1 MFIQPS
7 FLENRSV
14 LISWRVATNK
24 CMYVKHIPRHN
35 NLRPTSLLITHAPDE
50 TVYISLLYFYKGY
63 YCSLKLTFNKKRQSC
78 AYCRALWSNAT
89 FRHTPHLSSKGTVGS
104 GTGSGCSVPNRT
116 IPYCTDPYRSVETSH
131 NSGGVVK
138 WFPKKVECSFNTY
151 FPVYYCEAAL
161 TQSVLFKVFYK
172 WMWLDF
178 LMHLFKVVVF
188 DALLQG
194 WAIIRTFRPG
204 LRSWRSSLRSCS
216 REPSSTRWQR
226 PRWPI
231 ALRGLWNLSQWWGIR
246 GSYPSPWRWP
256 LWSLV
261 LNGWVL
267 YVNYMI

>member
-1 MFIQPS
+1 M
-7 FLENRSV
+7 L
-14 LISWRVATNK
+14 
-24 CMYVKHIPRHN
+24 
-35 NLRPTSLLITHAPDE
+35 
-50 TVYISLLYFYKGY
+50 
-63 YCSLKLTFNKKRQSC
+63 
-78 AYCRALWSNAT
+78 
-89 FRHTPHLSSKGTVGS
+89 
-104 GTGSGCSVPNRT
+104 
-116 IPYCTDPYRSVETSH
+116 
-131 NSGGVVK
+131 
-138 WFPKKVECSFNTY
+138 FNTY
-151 FPVYYCEAAL
+151 FPVNYCEAAL

-178 LMHLFKVVVF
+178 LMHLFKVFVF
-188 DALLQG
+188 DVLLQG

-267 YVNYMI
+267 YVNYMIFVFLLLYGARWVMNWFSYNCTILYRHNSNDVFQNTICNILFFLFCFFIHIFINFEM